1 MYLFQPLLGFQ
12 SLKFFS
18 ASPCEKAFLAAS
30 FVAAVS
36 FSHRVYKRNAFY
48 CSLKNTNTPLSLFHL
63 YDVSELAWG
72 ILTVIQ
78 MRAAGKKISSG
89 LFKCSY
95 SILNLQRTKPCHSN
109 CSLGTRKGRLT
120 KEMCKEKMQ
129 ERNLWKLCHE
139 RPTAI
144 RAAKGTSWCP
154 SDISMFP
161 PEYFCWRFTQNT
173 PNSSNM
179 KERGTSLTTAQE
191 SDNSDKE
198 LQASDH
204 RAEFSQG
211 LSLPTRGTTGANLLR
226 NLGKTWVL
234 GRESM

>member
-1 MYLFQPLLGFQ
+1 MYLFQLLLGFQ

-30 FVAAVS
+30 FVAPVS
-36 FSHRVYKRNAFY
+36 FSHRVYKKNAFY

-63 YDVSELAWG
+63 YNVLEMA

-89 LFKCSY
+89 LFKHSY
-95 SILNLQRTKPCHSN
+95 SILNLQRTKPCHFN
-109 CSLGTRKGRLT
+109 CSLGTRKGRLA
-120 KEMCKEKMQ
+120 KGMCKEKMQ

-144 RAAKGTSWCP
+144 KAAKGISWCP

-161 PEYFCWRFTQNT
+161 PEYFCCRFTQNT

-179 KERGTSLTTAQE
+179 KEWCTSLVTAQE

-198 LQASDH
+198 LQASDY

-211 LSLPTRGTTGANLLR
+211 LSLPMWGMTGANLLR
-226 NLGKTWVL
+226 NLDKTWVL
-234 GRESM
+234 WRESM